1 MFTMAGTIKNSV
13 RMAALDQKW
22 QQKKNSFGL
31 DKKKTAEMTAEE
43 RQLQDFRE
51 QAEQMRKSQKHAN
64 IDAKL
69 VAGEELTPEE
79 IEYLRQNNPQA
90 LKDYEDTQKE
100 RESYKRAL
108 RNCRTKEEVERLKY
122 TKMGQFMAEAK
133 KISSNA
139 CIPKGKKV
147 ALLKRILQQATAV
160 EDEHKEFLKT
170 SRYASLPTEEEEREA
185 EKAEKEQQE
194 AENTGADE
202 MEDVGEAED
211 AEDVKDSDAEVV
223 GNTKD
228 FDEEIKGAEA
238 EGIRDTGIESAGN
251 SRDLEAEGVGDIKVK
266 GKTAADHTKKT
277 PLPDTPELPKD
288 IRRKKKAQPAGSL
301 PEGSAAIH
309 SIFTS
314 VVASADGIPGEINVK
329 I

>member
-1 MFTMAGTIKNSV
+1 MFTMAGTIKRSV

-22 QQKKNSFGL
+22 QQKKNSFGQ
-31 DKKKTAEMTAEE
+31 DKKKLAEMTAEE

-69 VAGEELTPEE
+69 AAGEELTPEE

-90 LKDYEDTQKE
+90 LKDYEDTQRE

-170 SRYASLPTEEEEREA
+170 SRYASLPTEEEAREA
-185 EKAEKEQQE
+185 EKAEKEQRE
-194 AENTGADE
+194 AETTGADE
-202 MEDVGEAED
+202 TENTEEVKDTDAED
-211 AEDVKDSDAEVV
+211 AEGTKNSDAES
-223 GNTKD
+223 TKD
-228 FDEEIKGAEA
+228 TGAE
-238 EGIRDTGIESAGN
+238 SAN
-251 SRDLEAEGVGDIKVK
+251 
-266 GKTAADHTKKT
+266 HTKKT
-277 PLPDTPELPKD
+277 PLPNTPEFPQGT
-288 IRRKKKAQPAGSL
+288 RRKKKAQPAGSL

-309 SIFTS
+309 SILTS

>member
-1 MFTMAGTIKNSV
+1 
-13 RMAALDQKW
+13 MAALEQKW
-22 QQKKNSFGL
+22 QQKKNSFGQ
-31 DKKKTAEMTAEE
+31 DKKKLAEMTAEE

-69 VAGEELTPEE
+69 AAGEELTPEE

-160 EDEHKEFLKT
+160 EDEHREFLKT
-170 SRYASLPTEEEEREA
+170 SRYVSLPTEEEAREA
-185 EKAEKEQQE
+185 EKAEKEQRE
-194 AENTGADE
+194 AETTGADE
-202 MEDVGEAED
+202 TENTEEVKDTDAED
-211 AEDVKDSDAEVV
+211 AEGTKNSDAES
-223 GNTKD
+223 TKD
-228 FDEEIKGAEA
+228 TGAE
-238 EGIRDTGIESAGN
+238 S
-251 SRDLEAEGVGDIKVK
+251 
-266 GKTAADHTKKT
+266 ADHTKKT
-277 PLPDTPELPKD
+277 PLPDIPELPKD
-288 IRRKKKAQPAGSL
+288 TRRKKKAQPAGSL

-309 SIFTS
+309 SILTS

>member
-1 MFTMAGTIKNSV
+1 MFTMAGTIKRSV

-22 QQKKNSFGL
+22 QQKKNSFGQ
-31 DKKKTAEMTAEE
+31 DKKKLAEMTAEE

-69 VAGEELTPEE
+69 AAGEELTPEE

-170 SRYASLPTEEEEREA
+170 SRYASLPTEEEAREA
-185 EKAEKEQQE
+185 ENAEKEQRE
-194 AENTGADE
+194 AETTGADE
-202 MEDVGEAED
+202 TENTEEVRDTDVED
-211 AEDVKDSDAEVV
+211 AEETKNSDAE
-223 GNTKD
+223 GT
-228 FDEEIKGAEA
+228 
-238 EGIRDTGIESAGN
+238 RDTRAES
-251 SRDLEAEGVGDIKVK
+251 
-266 GKTAADHTKKT
+266 ADHTKKT
-277 PLPDTPELPKD
+277 PLPDIPELPKD
-288 IRRKKKAQPAGSL
+288 TRRKKKAQPAGSL

-309 SIFTS
+309 SILTS

>member
-1 MFTMAGTIKNSV
+1 MFTMAGTIKRSV

-22 QQKKNSFGL
+22 QQKKNSFGQ
-31 DKKKTAEMTAEE
+31 DKKKLAEMTAEE

-69 VAGEELTPEE
+69 AAGEELTPEE

-90 LKDYEDTQKE
+90 LKDYEDTQRE
-100 RESYKRAL
+100 RENYKRAL

-160 EDEHKEFLKT
+160 EDEHREFLKT
-170 SRYASLPTEEEEREA
+170 SRYASLPTEEEAREA
-185 EKAEKEQQE
+185 EKAEKEQRE
-194 AENTGADE
+194 AETTGADE
-202 MEDVGEAED
+202 TENTEEVKDTDAED
-211 AEDVKDSDAEVV
+211 AEGTKNSDAES
-223 GNTKD
+223 TKD
-228 FDEEIKGAEA
+228 TGAE
-238 EGIRDTGIESAGN
+238 S
-251 SRDLEAEGVGDIKVK
+251 
-266 GKTAADHTKKT
+266 ADHTKKT
-277 PLPDTPELPKD
+277 PLPDIPELPKD
-288 IRRKKKAQPAGSL
+288 TRRKKKAQPAGSL

-309 SIFTS
+309 SILTS

>member
-1 MFTMAGTIKNSV
+1 MFTMAGTIKRSV
-13 RMAALDQKW
+13 RMAALGQKW
-22 QQKKNSFGL
+22 QQKKNSFGQ
-31 DKKKTAEMTAEE
+31 DQKKLSEMTAEE

-51 QAEQMRKSQKHAN
+51 QAKQMRKSQKHAN

-69 VAGEELTPEE
+69 AAGDKLTPEE

-90 LKDYEDTQKE
+90 LRDYEETQRE
-100 RESYKRAL
+100 RENYKRAL

-160 EDEHKEFLKT
+160 EDEHREFLKT
-170 SRYASLPTEEEEREA
+170 SRYASLPTEEEAREA
-185 EKAEKEQQE
+185 EKAEKEQRE
-194 AENTGADE
+194 AETTGADE
-202 MEDVGEAED
+202 TEDVGETEG
-211 AEDVKDSDAEVV
+211 AEDVKDSDAE
-223 GNTKD
+223 GTEGTKNSD
-228 FDEEIKGAEA
+228 ADRTEETN
-238 EGIRDTGIESAGN
+238 DS
-251 SRDLEAEGVGDIKVK
+251 EAEGVVDIKVK
-266 GKTAADHTKKT
+266 GKTTADHTKKT
-277 PLPDTPELPKD
+277 PLPNTPEFPKD
-288 IRRKKKAQPAGSL
+288 TRRKKKAQPAGSL

-309 SIFTS
+309 SILTS

>member
-1 MFTMAGTIKNSV
+1 MFTMAGTIKRSV

-22 QQKKNSFGL
+22 QQKKNSFGQ
-31 DKKKTAEMTAEE
+31 DKKKLTEMTAEE

-69 VAGEELTPEE
+69 AAGEELTPEE

-90 LKDYEDTQKE
+90 LKDYEDTQRE

-160 EDEHKEFLKT
+160 EDEHREFLKT
-170 SRYASLPTEEEEREA
+170 SRYASLPTEEEAREA
-185 EKAEKEQQE
+185 EKAEKEQRE
-194 AENTGADE
+194 AETTGADE
-202 MEDVGEAED
+202 TENTEEVKDTDAED
-211 AEDVKDSDAEVV
+211 AEGTKNSDAES
-223 GNTKD
+223 TKD
-228 FDEEIKGAEA
+228 TGAE
-238 EGIRDTGIESAGN
+238 SAN
-251 SRDLEAEGVGDIKVK
+251 
-266 GKTAADHTKKT
+266 HTKKT
-277 PLPDTPELPKD
+277 PLPNTPELSRD
-288 IRRKKKAQPAGSL
+288 TRRKKKAQPAGSL

-309 SIFTS
+309 SILTS
-314 VVASADGIPGEINVK
+314 VVAAADGIPGEINVK

>member
-1 MFTMAGTIKNSV
+1 MFTMAGTIKRSV

-22 QQKKNSFGL
+22 QQKKNSFGQ
-31 DKKKTAEMTAEE
+31 DKKKLTEMTAEE

-69 VAGEELTPEE
+69 AAGEELTPEE

-90 LKDYEDTQKE
+90 LKDYEDTQRE
-100 RESYKRAL
+100 RENYKRAL

-170 SRYASLPTEEEEREA
+170 SRYASLPTEEEAREA
-185 EKAEKEQQE
+185 EKAEKEQRE
-194 AENTGADE
+194 AETTGADE
-202 MEDVGEAED
+202 TENTEEVKDTDAED
-211 AEDVKDSDAEVV
+211 AEGTKNSDAE
-223 GNTKD
+223 GTKD
-228 FDEEIKGAEA
+228 TGAE
-238 EGIRDTGIESAGN
+238 S
-251 SRDLEAEGVGDIKVK
+251 
-266 GKTAADHTKKT
+266 ADHTKKT
-277 PLPDTPELPKD
+277 PLPNTPEFPQD
-288 IRRKKKAQPAGSL
+288 TRRKKKSQPAGSL

-309 SIFTS
+309 SILTS

>member
-1 MFTMAGTIKNSV
+1 MFTMAGTIKRSV

-22 QQKKNSFGL
+22 QQKKNSFGQ
-31 DKKKTAEMTAEE
+31 DKKKLTEMTAEE

-69 VAGEELTPEE
+69 AAGEELTPEE

-160 EDEHKEFLKT
+160 EDEHREFLKT
-170 SRYASLPTEEEEREA
+170 SRYASLPTEEEAREA
-185 EKAEKEQQE
+185 EKAEKEQRE
-194 AENTGADE
+194 AETTGADE
-202 MEDVGEAED
+202 TENTEEVKDTDAED
-211 AEDVKDSDAEVV
+211 AEGTKNSDAES
-223 GNTKD
+223 TKD
-228 FDEEIKGAEA
+228 TGAE
-238 EGIRDTGIESAGN
+238 SAN
-251 SRDLEAEGVGDIKVK
+251 
-266 GKTAADHTKKT
+266 HTKKT
-277 PLPDTPELPKD
+277 PLPNTPELSRD
-288 IRRKKKAQPAGSL
+288 TRRKKKAQPAGSL

-309 SIFTS
+309 SILTS
-314 VVASADGIPGEINVK
+314 VVAAADGIPGEINVK

>member
-1 MFTMAGTIKNSV
+1 MFTMAGTIKRSV

-22 QQKKNSFGL
+22 QQKKNSFGQ
-31 DKKKTAEMTAEE
+31 DKKKLAEMTAEE

-69 VAGEELTPEE
+69 AAGEELTPEE

-133 KISSNA
+133 KISCNA

-170 SRYASLPTEEEEREA
+170 SRYASLPTEEEAREA

-194 AENTGADE
+194 AENIGADE
-202 MEDVGEAED
+202 TEDVGD
-211 AEDVKDSDAEVV
+211 AENVRDSDAE
-223 GNTKD
+223 GTEGTKNSD
-228 FDEEIKGAEA
+228 ADRT
-238 EGIRDTGIESAGN
+238 EGTNDSK
-251 SRDLEAEGVGDIKVK
+251 AEGVGDIKVK

-277 PLPDTPELPKD
+277 PLLDIPELPKD
-288 IRRKKKAQPAGSL
+288 TRRKKKAQPAGSL

-309 SIFTS
+309 SILTS

>member
-1 MFTMAGTIKNSV
+1 MFTMAGTIKRSV

-22 QQKKNSFGL
+22 QQKKNSFGQ
-31 DKKKTAEMTAEE
+31 DQKKLTEMTAEE

-69 VAGEELTPEE
+69 AAGEELTPEE

-100 RESYKRAL
+100 RENYKRAL

-170 SRYASLPTEEEEREA
+170 SRYASLPTEEEAREA
-185 EKAEKEQQE
+185 EKAEKEQRE
-194 AENTGADE
+194 AETTGADE
-202 MEDVGEAED
+202 TENTEEVKDTDAED
-211 AEDVKDSDAEVV
+211 AEGTKNSDAE
-223 GNTKD
+223 GTKD
-228 FDEEIKGAEA
+228 TGAE
-238 EGIRDTGIESAGN
+238 S
-251 SRDLEAEGVGDIKVK
+251 
-266 GKTAADHTKKT
+266 ADHTKKT
-277 PLPDTPELPKD
+277 PLPNTPEFPQD
-288 IRRKKKAQPAGSL
+288 TRRKKKLQPAGSL

-309 SIFTS
+309 SILTS

>member
-1 MFTMAGTIKNSV
+1 MFTMAGTIKRSV

-22 QQKKNSFGL
+22 QQKKNSFGQ
-31 DKKKTAEMTAEE
+31 DKKKLTEMTAEE

-69 VAGEELTPEE
+69 AAGEELTPEE

-90 LKDYEDTQKE
+90 LKDYEDTQRE
-100 RESYKRAL
+100 RENYKRAL

-170 SRYASLPTEEEEREA
+170 SRYASLPTEEEAREA
-185 EKAEKEQQE
+185 EKAEKEQRE
-194 AENTGADE
+194 AETTGADE
-202 MEDVGEAED
+202 TENTEEVKDTDAED
-211 AEDVKDSDAEVV
+211 AEGTKNSDAE
-223 GNTKD
+223 GTKD
-228 FDEEIKGAEA
+228 TGAE
-238 EGIRDTGIESAGN
+238 S
-251 SRDLEAEGVGDIKVK
+251 V
-266 GKTAADHTKKT
+266 DHTKKT
-277 PLPDTPELPKD
+277 PLPNTPEFPQD
-288 IRRKKKAQPAGSL
+288 TRRKKKPQPAGSL

-309 SIFTS
+309 SILTS

>member
-1 MFTMAGTIKNSV
+1 MFTMAGTIKRSV

-22 QQKKNSFGL
+22 QQKKNSFGQ
-31 DKKKTAEMTAEE
+31 DKKKLTEMTAEE

-69 VAGEELTPEE
+69 AAGEELTPEE

-100 RESYKRAL
+100 RENYKRAL

-122 TKMGQFMAEAK
+122 AKMGQFMAEAK

-139 CIPKGKKV
+139 YIPKGKKV

-170 SRYASLPTEEEEREA
+170 SRYASLPTEEEAREA
-185 EKAEKEQQE
+185 EKAEKEQRE
-194 AENTGADE
+194 AETTGADE
-202 MEDVGEAED
+202 TENTEEVKDTDAED
-211 AEDVKDSDAEVV
+211 AEGTKNSDAE
-223 GNTKD
+223 GTKD
-228 FDEEIKGAEA
+228 TGAE
-238 EGIRDTGIESAGN
+238 S
-251 SRDLEAEGVGDIKVK
+251 
-266 GKTAADHTKKT
+266 ADHTKKT
-277 PLPDTPELPKD
+277 PLPNTPEFPQD
-288 IRRKKKAQPAGSL
+288 TRRKKKPQPAGGLCSH
-301 PEGSAAIH
+301 PQYFNQCS
-309 SIFTS
+309 
-314 VVASADGIPGEINVK
+314 GIGGWHPR
-329 I
+329 

>member
-1 MFTMAGTIKNSV
+1 MFTMAGTIKRSV

-22 QQKKNSFGL
+22 QQKKNSFGQ
-31 DKKKTAEMTAEE
+31 DKKKLTEMTAEE

-69 VAGEELTPEE
+69 AAGEELTPEE

-133 KISSNA
+133 KISCNA

-170 SRYASLPTEEEEREA
+170 SRYASLPTEEEAREA
-185 EKAEKEQQE
+185 EKEQRE
-194 AENTGADE
+194 AETTGADE
-202 MEDVGEAED
+202 TENTEEVKDTEAED
-211 AEDVKDSDAEVV
+211 AEGTNDS
-223 GNTKD
+223 K
-228 FDEEIKGAEA
+228 
-238 EGIRDTGIESAGN
+238 
-251 SRDLEAEGVGDIKVK
+251 AEGVGDIKVK

-277 PLPDTPELPKD
+277 PLPDIPELPKD
-288 IRRKKKAQPAGSL
+288 TRRKKKAQPAGSL

-309 SIFTS
+309 SILTS
-314 VVASADGIPGEINVK
+314 VVAAADGIPGEINVK

>member
-1 MFTMAGTIKNSV
+1 MFTMAGTIKRSV

-22 QQKKNSFGL
+22 QQKKNSFGQ
-31 DKKKTAEMTAEE
+31 DKKKLTEMTAEE

-69 VAGEELTPEE
+69 AAGEELTPEE

-90 LKDYEDTQKE
+90 LKDYEDTQRE

-170 SRYASLPTEEEEREA
+170 SRYASLPTEEEAREA
-185 EKAEKEQQE
+185 EKAEKEQRE
-194 AENTGADE
+194 AETTGADE
-202 MEDVGEAED
+202 TENTEEVKDTDAED
-211 AEDVKDSDAEVV
+211 AEGTKNSDAES
-223 GNTKD
+223 TKD
-228 FDEEIKGAEA
+228 TGAE
-238 EGIRDTGIESAGN
+238 SAN
-251 SRDLEAEGVGDIKVK
+251 
-266 GKTAADHTKKT
+266 HTKKT
-277 PLPDTPELPKD
+277 PLPNTPEFPQGT
-288 IRRKKKAQPAGSL
+288 RRKKKAQPAGSL

-309 SIFTS
+309 SILTS

>member
-1 MFTMAGTIKNSV
+1 
-13 RMAALDQKW
+13 MAALDQKW
-22 QQKKNSFGL
+22 QQKKNSFGQ
-31 DKKKTAEMTAEE
+31 DQKKLSEMTAEE

-69 VAGEELTPEE
+69 AAGDKLTPEE

-90 LKDYEDTQKE
+90 LRDYEETQRE
-100 RESYKRAL
+100 RENYKRAL

-160 EDEHKEFLKT
+160 EDEHREFLKT
-170 SRYASLPTEEEEREA
+170 SRYASLPTEEEAREA
-185 EKAEKEQQE
+185 EKAEKEQRE
-194 AENTGADE
+194 AETTGADE
-202 MEDVGEAED
+202 TENTEEVKDTDAED
-211 AEDVKDSDAEVV
+211 AEGTKNSDAES
-223 GNTKD
+223 TKD
-228 FDEEIKGAEA
+228 TGAE
-238 EGIRDTGIESAGN
+238 S
-251 SRDLEAEGVGDIKVK
+251 
-266 GKTAADHTKKT
+266 ADHTKKT
-277 PLPDTPELPKD
+277 PLPNTPEFPKD
-288 IRRKKKAQPAGSL
+288 TRRKKKAQPAGSL

-309 SIFTS
+309 SILTS

>member
-1 MFTMAGTIKNSV
+1 MFTMAGTIKRSV

-22 QQKKNSFGL
+22 QQKKNSFGQ
-31 DKKKTAEMTAEE
+31 DKKKLAEMTAEE

-69 VAGEELTPEE
+69 AAGEELTPEE

-100 RESYKRAL
+100 RENYKRAL

-170 SRYASLPTEEEEREA
+170 SRYASLPTEEEAREA
-185 EKAEKEQQE
+185 EKAEKEQRE
-194 AENTGADE
+194 AETTGADE
-202 MEDVGEAED
+202 TENTEEVKDTDAED
-211 AEDVKDSDAEVV
+211 AEGTKNSDAES
-223 GNTKD
+223 TKD
-228 FDEEIKGAEA
+228 TGAE
-238 EGIRDTGIESAGN
+238 S
-251 SRDLEAEGVGDIKVK
+251 
-266 GKTAADHTKKT
+266 ADHTKKT
-277 PLPDTPELPKD
+277 PLPDIPELPKD
-288 IRRKKKAQPAGSL
+288 TRRKKKAQPAGSL

-309 SIFTS
+309 SILTS
-314 VVASADGIPGEINVK
+314 VVASADGIPSEINVK

>member
-1 MFTMAGTIKNSV
+1 MFTMAGTIKRSV

-22 QQKKNSFGL
+22 QQKKNSFGQ
-31 DKKKTAEMTAEE
+31 DKKKLTEMTAEE

-69 VAGEELTPEE
+69 AAGEELTPEE

-90 LKDYEDTQKE
+90 LKDYEDTQRE
-100 RESYKRAL
+100 RENYKRAL

-170 SRYASLPTEEEEREA
+170 SRYASLPTEEEAREA
-185 EKAEKEQQE
+185 EKAEKEQRE
-194 AENTGADE
+194 AETTGADE
-202 MEDVGEAED
+202 TENTEEVKDTDAED
-211 AEDVKDSDAEVV
+211 AEDVKDSDAE
-223 GNTKD
+223 GTKD
-228 FDEEIKGAEA
+228 TGAE
-238 EGIRDTGIESAGN
+238 S
-251 SRDLEAEGVGDIKVK
+251 
-266 GKTAADHTKKT
+266 ADHTKKT
-277 PLPDTPELPKD
+277 PLPNTPEFPQD
-288 IRRKKKAQPAGSL
+288 TRRKKKPQPAGSL

-309 SIFTS
+309 SILTS

>member
-1 MFTMAGTIKNSV
+1 MRQESRVRKSGRMYRHVYNGGNNKRSV

-22 QQKKNSFGL
+22 QQKKNSFGQ
-31 DKKKTAEMTAEE
+31 DKKKLTEMTAEE

-69 VAGEELTPEE
+69 AAGEELTPEE

-90 LKDYEDTQKE
+90 LKDYEDTQRE
-100 RESYKRAL
+100 RENYKRAL

-170 SRYASLPTEEEEREA
+170 SRYASLPTEEEAREA
-185 EKAEKEQQE
+185 EKAEKEQRE
-194 AENTGADE
+194 AETTGADE
-202 MEDVGEAED
+202 TENTEEVKDTDAED
-211 AEDVKDSDAEVV
+211 AEDVKDSDAE
-223 GNTKD
+223 GTKD
-228 FDEEIKGAEA
+228 TGAE
-238 EGIRDTGIESAGN
+238 S
-251 SRDLEAEGVGDIKVK
+251 
-266 GKTAADHTKKT
+266 ADHTKKT
-277 PLPDTPELPKD
+277 PLPNTPEFPQD
-288 IRRKKKAQPAGSL
+288 TRRKKKPQPAGSL

-309 SIFTS
+309 SILTS

>member
-1 MFTMAGTIKNSV
+1 MFTMAGTIKRSV

-22 QQKKNSFGL
+22 QQKKNSFGQ
-31 DKKKTAEMTAEE
+31 DKKKLTEMTAEE

-69 VAGEELTPEE
+69 AAGEELTPEE

-90 LKDYEDTQKE
+90 LKDYEDTQRE
-100 RESYKRAL
+100 RENYKRAL

-133 KISSNA
+133 EISSNA

-170 SRYASLPTEEEEREA
+170 SRYASLPTEEEAREA
-185 EKAEKEQQE
+185 EKAEKEQRE
-194 AENTGADE
+194 AETTGADE
-202 MEDVGEAED
+202 TENTEEVKDTDAED
-211 AEDVKDSDAEVV
+211 AEDVKDSDAE
-223 GNTKD
+223 GTKD
-228 FDEEIKGAEA
+228 TGAE
-238 EGIRDTGIESAGN
+238 S
-251 SRDLEAEGVGDIKVK
+251 
-266 GKTAADHTKKT
+266 ADHTKKT
-277 PLPDTPELPKD
+277 PLPNTPEFPQD
-288 IRRKKKAQPAGSL
+288 TRRKKKPQPAGSL

-309 SIFTS
+309 SILTS

>member
-22 QQKKNSFGL
+22 QQKKNSFGQ
-31 DKKKTAEMTAEE
+31 DKKKLAEMTAEE

-69 VAGEELTPEE
+69 AAGEELTPEE

-170 SRYASLPTEEEEREA
+170 SRYASLPTEEEAREA
-185 EKAEKEQQE
+185 EKAEKEQRD

-202 MEDVGEAED
+202 TEDVGEAED
-211 AEDVKDSDAEVV
+211 AEDVKDSDAEGAEGIKNSDAEDTRDTGAESV
-223 GNTKD
+223 GNTKN
-228 FDEEIKGAEA
+228 FVAETKGA
-238 EGIRDTGIESAGN
+238 
-251 SRDLEAEGVGDIKVK
+251 EAEGVGDIKVK

-288 IRRKKKAQPAGSL
+288 TRRKKKAQPAGSL

-309 SIFTS
+309 SILTS

>member
-1 MFTMAGTIKNSV
+1 MFTMAGTIKRSV

-22 QQKKNSFGL
+22 QQKKNSFGQ
-31 DKKKTAEMTAEE
+31 DKKKLTEMTAEE

-69 VAGEELTPEE
+69 AAGEELTPEE

-160 EDEHKEFLKT
+160 EDEHREFLKT
-170 SRYASLPTEEEEREA
+170 SRYASLPTEEEAREA
-185 EKAEKEQQE
+185 EKAQKEQRE
-194 AENTGADE
+194 AETTGADE
-202 MEDVGEAED
+202 TENTEEVKDTDAED
-211 AEDVKDSDAEVV
+211 AEETKNSDAE
-223 GNTKD
+223 GTKD
-228 FDEEIKGAEA
+228 TGAE
-238 EGIRDTGIESAGN
+238 S
-251 SRDLEAEGVGDIKVK
+251 
-266 GKTAADHTKKT
+266 ADHTKKT
-277 PLPDTPELPKD
+277 PLSNTPEFPQD
-288 IRRKKKAQPAGSL
+288 TRRKKKAQPAGSL

-309 SIFTS
+309 SILTS
-314 VVASADGIPGEINVK
+314 VVAAADGIPGEINVK

>member
-1 MFTMAGTIKNSV
+1 MFTMAGTIKRSV

-22 QQKKNSFGL
+22 QQKKNSFGQ
-31 DKKKTAEMTAEE
+31 DQKKLSEMTAEE

-69 VAGEELTPEE
+69 AAGDKLTPEE

-90 LKDYEDTQKE
+90 LRDYEETQRE
-100 RESYKRAL
+100 RENYKRAL

-122 TKMGQFMAEAK
+122 AKMGQFMAEAK

-170 SRYASLPTEEEEREA
+170 SRYVGLPTEEEAREA
-185 EKAEKEQQE
+185 EKAEKEQRE
-194 AENTGADE
+194 AETTGADE
-202 MEDVGEAED
+202 TEDVGDVED
-211 AEDVKDSDAEVV
+211 AEDVKDSDAE
-223 GNTKD
+223 GTKD
-228 FDEEIKGAEA
+228 TGAE
-238 EGIRDTGIESAGN
+238 S
-251 SRDLEAEGVGDIKVK
+251 
-266 GKTAADHTKKT
+266 ADHTKKT
-277 PLPDTPELPKD
+277 PLPNTPEFPQD
-288 IRRKKKAQPAGSL
+288 TRRKKKPQPAGSL

-309 SIFTS
+309 SILAS

>member
-1 MFTMAGTIKNSV
+1 MFTMAGTIKRSV
-13 RMAALDQKW
+13 RMATLDQKW
-22 QQKKNSFGL
+22 QQKKNSFGQ
-31 DKKKTAEMTAEE
+31 DKKKLAEMTAEE

-69 VAGEELTPEE
+69 AAGEELTPEE

-170 SRYASLPTEEEEREA
+170 SRYAGLPTEEEAREA

-194 AENTGADE
+194 AETTVVDKMENTEEVKDT
-202 MEDVGEAED
+202 DAED
-211 AEDVKDSDAEVV
+211 AEGTKNSDAES
-223 GNTKD
+223 TKD
-228 FDEEIKGAEA
+228 
-238 EGIRDTGIESAGN
+238 TGVESAN
-251 SRDLEAEGVGDIKVK
+251 
-266 GKTAADHTKKT
+266 HTKKT
-277 PLPDTPELPKD
+277 PLPNTPELSKD
-288 IRRKKKAQPAGSL
+288 TRRKKKAQPAGSL

-309 SIFTS
+309 SILTS

>member
-1 MFTMAGTIKNSV
+1 MFTMAGTIKRSV

-22 QQKKNSFGL
+22 QQKKNSFGQ
-31 DKKKTAEMTAEE
+31 DKKKLAEMTAEE

-69 VAGEELTPEE
+69 AAGEELTPEE

-100 RESYKRAL
+100 RENYKRAL

-170 SRYASLPTEEEEREA
+170 SRYASLPTEEEAREA
-185 EKAEKEQQE
+185 EKAEKEQRE
-194 AENTGADE
+194 AETTGADE
-202 MEDVGEAED
+202 TENTEEVKDTDAED
-211 AEDVKDSDAEVV
+211 AEGTKNSDAES
-223 GNTKD
+223 TKD
-228 FDEEIKGAEA
+228 TGAE
-238 EGIRDTGIESAGN
+238 S
-251 SRDLEAEGVGDIKVK
+251 
-266 GKTAADHTKKT
+266 ADHTKKT
-277 PLPDTPELPKD
+277 PLPDIPELPKD
-288 IRRKKKAQPAGSL
+288 TRRKKKAQPAGSL

-309 SIFTS
+309 SILTS

>member
-1 MFTMAGTIKNSV
+1 MFTMAGTIKRSV

-22 QQKKNSFGL
+22 QQKKNSFGQ
-31 DKKKTAEMTAEE
+31 DKKKLTEMTAEE

-69 VAGEELTPEE
+69 AAGEELTPEE

-90 LKDYEDTQKE
+90 LKDYEDTQRE
-100 RESYKRAL
+100 RENYKRAL

-170 SRYASLPTEEEEREA
+170 SRYASLPTEEEVREA
-185 EKAEKEQQE
+185 EKAEKEQRE
-194 AENTGADE
+194 AETTGADE
-202 MEDVGEAED
+202 TENTEEVKDTDAED
-211 AEDVKDSDAEVV
+211 AEGTKNSDAE
-223 GNTKD
+223 GTKD
-228 FDEEIKGAEA
+228 TGAE
-238 EGIRDTGIESAGN
+238 S
-251 SRDLEAEGVGDIKVK
+251 
-266 GKTAADHTKKT
+266 ADHTKKT
-277 PLPDTPELPKD
+277 PLPNTPEFPQD
-288 IRRKKKAQPAGSL
+288 TRRKKKPQPAGSL

-309 SIFTS
+309 SILTS

>member
-1 MFTMAGTIKNSV
+1 MFTMAGTIKRSV
-13 RMAALDQKW
+13 RMAVLDQKW
-22 QQKKNSFGL
+22 QQKKNSFGQ
-31 DKKKTAEMTAEE
+31 DKKKLAEMTAEE

-69 VAGEELTPEE
+69 AAGEELTPEE

-170 SRYASLPTEEEEREA
+170 SRYASLPTEEEAREA
-185 EKAEKEQQE
+185 EKAEKEQRE
-194 AENTGADE
+194 AETTGADE
-202 MEDVGEAED
+202 TENTEEVKDTDAED
-211 AEDVKDSDAEVV
+211 AEGTKNSDAES
-223 GNTKD
+223 TKD
-228 FDEEIKGAEA
+228 TGAE
-238 EGIRDTGIESAGN
+238 S
-251 SRDLEAEGVGDIKVK
+251 
-266 GKTAADHTKKT
+266 ADHTKKT
-277 PLPDTPELPKD
+277 PLPDIPELSKD
-288 IRRKKKAQPAGSL
+288 TRRKKKAQPAGSL

-309 SIFTS
+309 SILTS

>member
-1 MFTMAGTIKNSV
+1 MFTMAGTIKRSV

-22 QQKKNSFGL
+22 QQKKNSFGQ
-31 DKKKTAEMTAEE
+31 DQKKLTEMTAEE

-69 VAGEELTPEE
+69 AAGEELTPEE

-100 RESYKRAL
+100 RENYKRAL

-170 SRYASLPTEEEEREA
+170 SRYASLPTEEEAREA
-185 EKAEKEQQE
+185 EKAEKEQRE
-194 AENTGADE
+194 AETTGADE
-202 MEDVGEAED
+202 TENTEEVKDTDAED
-211 AEDVKDSDAEVV
+211 AEGTKNSDAE
-223 GNTKD
+223 GTKD
-228 FDEEIKGAEA
+228 TGAES
-238 EGIRDTGIESAGN
+238 T
-251 SRDLEAEGVGDIKVK
+251 
-266 GKTAADHTKKT
+266 DHTKKT
-277 PLPDTPELPKD
+277 PLPNTPEFPQD
-288 IRRKKKAQPAGSL
+288 TRRKKKPQPAGSL

-309 SIFTS
+309 SILTS

>member
-1 MFTMAGTIKNSV
+1 MFTMAGTIKRSV

-22 QQKKNSFGL
+22 QQKKNSFGQ
-31 DKKKTAEMTAEE
+31 DKKKLTEVTAEE

-69 VAGEELTPEE
+69 AAGEELTPEE

-90 LKDYEDTQKE
+90 LKDYEDTQRE
-100 RESYKRAL
+100 RENYKRAL

-170 SRYASLPTEEEEREA
+170 SRYASLPTEEEAREA
-185 EKAEKEQQE
+185 EKAEKEQRE
-194 AENTGADE
+194 AETTGADE
-202 MEDVGEAED
+202 TENTEEVKDTDAED
-211 AEDVKDSDAEVV
+211 AKNVKDSDAE
-223 GNTKD
+223 GTKD
-228 FDEEIKGAEA
+228 TGAE
-238 EGIRDTGIESAGN
+238 S
-251 SRDLEAEGVGDIKVK
+251 
-266 GKTAADHTKKT
+266 ADHTKKT
-277 PLPDTPELPKD
+277 PLPNTPEFPQD
-288 IRRKKKAQPAGSL
+288 TRRKKKPQPAGSL

-309 SIFTS
+309 SILTS

>member
-1 MFTMAGTIKNSV
+1 MFTMAGTIKRSV

-22 QQKKNSFGL
+22 QQKKNSFGQ
-31 DKKKTAEMTAEE
+31 DKKKLTEMTAEE

-69 VAGEELTPEE
+69 AAGEELTPEE

-90 LKDYEDTQKE
+90 LKDYEDTQRE
-100 RESYKRAL
+100 RENYKRAL

-170 SRYASLPTEEEEREA
+170 SRYASLPTEEEAREA
-185 EKAEKEQQE
+185 EKAEKEQRE
-194 AENTGADE
+194 AETTGADE
-202 MEDVGEAED
+202 TENTEEVKDTDAED
-211 AEDVKDSDAEVV
+211 AEDVKDSDAE
-223 GNTKD
+223 GTKD
-228 FDEEIKGAEA
+228 TGAE
-238 EGIRDTGIESAGN
+238 S
-251 SRDLEAEGVGDIKVK
+251 
-266 GKTAADHTKKT
+266 ADHTKKT
-277 PLPDTPELPKD
+277 PLPNTPEFPQGT
-288 IRRKKKAQPAGSL
+288 RRKKKAQPAGSL

-309 SIFTS
+309 SILTS

>member
-13 RMAALDQKW
+13 RMVALDQKW
-22 QQKKNSFGL
+22 QQKKNSFGQ
-31 DKKKTAEMTAEE
+31 DKKKLAEMTAEE

-69 VAGEELTPEE
+69 AAGEELTPEE

-170 SRYASLPTEEEEREA
+170 SRYASLPTEEEAREA
-185 EKAEKEQQE
+185 EKAEKEQRE

-202 MEDVGEAED
+202 TEDVGDAEG

-223 GNTKD
+223 GNSRDFNAETK
-228 FDEEIKGAEA
+228 GTEA
-238 EGIRDTGIESAGN
+238 EGIRDTGKEGTEKIELTGTENAGN
-251 SRDLEAEGVGDIKVK
+251 
-266 GKTAADHTKKT
+266 TKKT
-277 PLPDTPELPKD
+277 KLPDTTEFPKD
-288 IRRKKKAQPAGSL
+288 TRRKKKAQPAGSL

-309 SIFTS
+309 SILTS
-314 VVASADGIPGEINVK
+314 VVAAADGIPGEINVK

>member
-22 QQKKNSFGL
+22 QQKKNSFGQ
-31 DKKKTAEMTAEE
+31 DKKKLAEMTAEE

-69 VAGEELTPEE
+69 AAGEELTPEE

-147 ALLKRILQQATAV
+147 TLLKRILQQATAV

-170 SRYASLPTEEEEREA
+170 SRYASLPTEEEAREA
-185 EKAEKEQQE
+185 EKAEKEQRE
-194 AENTGADE
+194 AENARADE

-211 AEDVKDSDAEVV
+211 AEDVKDSDAEGAEGIKNSDAEGTRDTGAESA
-223 GNTKD
+223 GNIKD
-228 FDEEIKGAEA
+228 FDTESKGAEA
-238 EGIRDTGIESAGN
+238 DGIRDTGAES
-251 SRDLEAEGVGDIKVK
+251 EY
-266 GKTAADHTKKT
+266 HTKKT
-277 PLPDTPELPKD
+277 PLPGTPELPKD
-288 IRRKKKAQPAGSL
+288 TRRKKKAQPAGSL

-309 SIFTS
+309 SILAS
-314 VVASADGIPGEINVK
+314 VVAAADGIPGEINVK

>member
-1 MFTMAGTIKNSV
+1 
-13 RMAALDQKW
+13 MAALDQKW
-22 QQKKNSFGL
+22 QQKKNSFGQ
-31 DKKKTAEMTAEE
+31 DKKKLAEMTAEE

-69 VAGEELTPEE
+69 AAGEELTPEE

-160 EDEHKEFLKT
+160 EDEHREFLKT
-170 SRYASLPTEEEEREA
+170 SRYAGLPTEEEAREA

-194 AENTGADE
+194 AETTGADE
-202 MEDVGEAED
+202 TENTEEVKDTDAED
-211 AEDVKDSDAEVV
+211 AEGTKNSDAES
-223 GNTKD
+223 TKD
-228 FDEEIKGAEA
+228 TGAE
-238 EGIRDTGIESAGN
+238 SAN
-251 SRDLEAEGVGDIKVK
+251 
-266 GKTAADHTKKT
+266 HTKKT
-277 PLPDTPELPKD
+277 PLPNIPEFPQDT
-288 IRRKKKAQPAGSL
+288 RRKKKAQPAGSL

-309 SIFTS
+309 SILTR

>member
-1 MFTMAGTIKNSV
+1 MFTMAGTIKRSV

-22 QQKKNSFGL
+22 QQKKNSFGQ
-31 DKKKTAEMTAEE
+31 DKKKLAEMTAEE

-69 VAGEELTPEE
+69 AAGEELTPEE

-90 LKDYEDTQKE
+90 LKDYEDTQRE

-108 RNCRTKEEVERLKY
+108 RNCRTTEEVERLKY

-160 EDEHKEFLKT
+160 EDEHREFLKT
-170 SRYASLPTEEEEREA
+170 SRYASLPTEEEAREA
-185 EKAEKEQQE
+185 EKAEKEQRE
-194 AENTGADE
+194 AETTGADE
-202 MEDVGEAED
+202 TENTEEVKDTDAED
-211 AEDVKDSDAEVV
+211 AEGTNDSDAE
-223 GNTKD
+223 GTKD
-228 FDEEIKGAEA
+228 AGAE
-238 EGIRDTGIESAGN
+238 S
-251 SRDLEAEGVGDIKVK
+251 
-266 GKTAADHTKKT
+266 ADHTKKT
-277 PLPDTPELPKD
+277 PLPDIPELPKD
-288 IRRKKKAQPAGSL
+288 TRRKKKPQPAGSL

-309 SIFTS
+309 SILTS

>member
-1 MFTMAGTIKNSV
+1 MFTMAGTIKRSV

-22 QQKKNSFGL
+22 QQKKNSFGQ
-31 DKKKTAEMTAEE
+31 DKKKLTEMTAEE

-69 VAGEELTPEE
+69 AAGEELTPEE

-90 LKDYEDTQKE
+90 LKDYEDTQRE

-160 EDEHKEFLKT
+160 EDEHREFLKT
-170 SRYASLPTEEEEREA
+170 SRYAGLPTEEEAREA
-185 EKAEKEQQE
+185 EKAEKEQRE
-194 AENTGADE
+194 AENIGADE
-202 MEDVGEAED
+202 TEDVGDAED
-211 AEDVKDSDAEVV
+211 AEDVKESDAE
-223 GNTKD
+223 GTEGTKNSD
-228 FDEEIKGAEA
+228 ADRTAETN
-238 EGIRDTGIESAGN
+238 DSK
-251 SRDLEAEGVGDIKVK
+251 AEGVGDIKVK

-277 PLPDTPELPKD
+277 PLPDIPELPKD
-288 IRRKKKAQPAGSL
+288 TRRKKKAQPAGSL

-309 SIFTS
+309 SILTS

>member
-1 MFTMAGTIKNSV
+1 MFTMAGTIKRSV

-22 QQKKNSFGL
+22 QQKKNSFGQ
-31 DKKKTAEMTAEE
+31 DKKKLAEMTAEE

-69 VAGEELTPEE
+69 AAGEELTPEE

-90 LKDYEDTQKE
+90 LKDYEDIQRE
-100 RESYKRAL
+100 RENYKRAL

-170 SRYASLPTEEEEREA
+170 SRYASLPTEEEAREA
-185 EKAEKEQQE
+185 EKAEKEQRE
-194 AENTGADE
+194 AETTVVDKMENTEEVKDT
-202 MEDVGEAED
+202 DAED
-211 AEDVKDSDAEVV
+211 AEGTKNSDAES
-223 GNTKD
+223 TKD
-228 FDEEIKGAEA
+228 TGAE
-238 EGIRDTGIESAGN
+238 SAN
-251 SRDLEAEGVGDIKVK
+251 
-266 GKTAADHTKKT
+266 HTKKT
-277 PLPDTPELPKD
+277 PLPDIPELPKD
-288 IRRKKKAQPAGSL
+288 TRRKKKPQPAGSL

-309 SIFTS
+309 SILTS

>member
-22 QQKKNSFGL
+22 QQKKNSFGQ
-31 DKKKTAEMTAEE
+31 DKKKLAEMTAEE

-69 VAGEELTPEE
+69 AAGEELTPEE

-160 EDEHKEFLKT
+160 EDEHREFLKT
-170 SRYASLPTEEEEREA
+170 SRYASLPTEEEAREA
-185 EKAEKEQQE
+185 EKAEKEQRE

-202 MEDVGEAED
+202 TENTEEVKDTDAED
-211 AEDVKDSDAEVV
+211 AEGTKNSDAES
-223 GNTKD
+223 TKD
-228 FDEEIKGAEA
+228 TGAE
-238 EGIRDTGIESAGN
+238 S
-251 SRDLEAEGVGDIKVK
+251 
-266 GKTAADHTKKT
+266 ADHTKKT
-277 PLPDTPELPKD
+277 PLPDIPELPKD
-288 IRRKKKAQPAGSL
+288 TRRKKKAQPAGSL

-309 SIFTS
+309 SILTS

>member
-1 MFTMAGTIKNSV
+1 
-13 RMAALDQKW
+13 MAALDQKW
-22 QQKKNSFGL
+22 QQKKNSFGQ
-31 DKKKTAEMTAEE
+31 DKKKLTEMTAEE

-69 VAGEELTPEE
+69 AAGEELTPEE

-90 LKDYEDTQKE
+90 LKDYEDTQRE
-100 RESYKRAL
+100 RENYKRAL

-133 KISSNA
+133 KISNNA

-170 SRYASLPTEEEEREA
+170 SRYASLPTEEEAREA
-185 EKAEKEQQE
+185 EKAEKEQRE
-194 AENTGADE
+194 AETTGADE
-202 MEDVGEAED
+202 TENTEEVKDTDAED
-211 AEDVKDSDAEVV
+211 AEGTKNSDAE
-223 GNTKD
+223 GTKD
-228 FDEEIKGAEA
+228 TGAE
-238 EGIRDTGIESAGN
+238 S
-251 SRDLEAEGVGDIKVK
+251 
-266 GKTAADHTKKT
+266 ADHTKKT
-277 PLPDTPELPKD
+277 PLPNTPEFPQD
-288 IRRKKKAQPAGSL
+288 TRRKKKPQPAGSL

-309 SIFTS
+309 SILTS